1 MSLISQTSLFEE
13 SRVVLKNL
21 GCDSSVVV
29 GDWVRMNNA
38 GVLVKAKADNYL
50 NSRVLG
56 LVEDKADSTTATVLV
71 AGLSKEI
78 FNSLNIGTYYLS
90 LSTEGGMIQ
99 SIVTAPSSVI
109 LTLGQ
114 SITATRFMVM
124 VDKGLQRSV

>member
-21 GCDSSVVV
+21 NCDASVVV
-29 GDWVRMNNA
+29 GDWVRMNGS
-38 GVLVKAKADNYL
+38 GVLVKAKADSYT

-56 LVEDKADSTTATVLV
+56 LVEEKNTTTSATVLV

-78 FNSLNIGTYYLS
+78 FSGLGYGTYYLS
-90 LSTEGGMIQ
+90 LATAGGMEQ
-99 SIVTAPSSVI
+99 VIVTASSSVI

-114 SITATRFMVM
+114 TITSTRFMVM
-124 VDKGLQRSV
+124 VDKGIQRAI